1 MTVGEFL
8 EKNLMLGGGVLDMVS
23 IWSNESCR
31 GYCVAAMESA
41 GLDQATIEKVCRGLT
56 QAFDELS
63 VEDAERKWVRW

>member
-8 EKNLMLGGGVLDMVS
+8 EKNMMFGSAVLDMVS
-23 IWSNESCR
+23 IWSNEACR
-31 GYCVAAMESA
+31 GYCVEAMKNA
-41 GLDQATIEKVCRGLT
+41 GLDQATIEKVNRGLS

>member
-8 EKNLMLGGGVLDMVS
+8 EKNTMFGSSVLDMVS
-23 IWSNESCR
+23 VWSNEACR
-31 GYCVAAMESA
+31 GYCVEAMKNA
-41 GLDQATIEKVCRGLT
+41 GLDQATIEKVCRGLS